1 MKNKFLI
8 YLVMLLVGFSAVEA
22 ADHKLSNKQIKRK
35 IINES
40 IENYYGNCPCPYN
53 TAKNGSKCGKRSAW
67 SRAGG
72 ESPICYDSEIS
83 AEMIKEWKL
92 EHQTTDSTK
101 H

>member
-8 YLVMLLVGFSAVEA
+8 YLVMLLVGFSVVEA
-22 ADHKLSNKQIKRK
+22 ANHKLSNKEIKRK

-83 AEMIKEWKL
+83 AEMIKEWRL